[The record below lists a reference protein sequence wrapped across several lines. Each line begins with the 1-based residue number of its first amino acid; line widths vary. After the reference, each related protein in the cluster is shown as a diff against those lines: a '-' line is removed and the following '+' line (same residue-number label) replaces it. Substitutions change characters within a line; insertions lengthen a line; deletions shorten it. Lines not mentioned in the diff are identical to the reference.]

1 MFWGYFS
8 LLLDNFIFT
17 FIGPSSG
24 KRDGNLSEAR
34 FSSPQGV
41 FIKGDTVYVADT
53 ENHLVREVNQQ
64 NQVKLVLLLAN
75 LTQIHSDW
83 CLKTRVSVL
92 NRFDLNFFLLQI
104 NLSEGK
110 VSTLAGIGVQGTD
123 KEGGAPGPQ
132 QPISSPWDVALG
144 NAGTFTGHPPPVYSA
159 PSFRIRVTLS
169 FFLPC
174 S

>member
-1 MFWGYFS
+1 MFWVYFS
-8 LLLDNFIFT
+8 LHLDNFIVT

-24 KRDGNLSEAR
+24 RRDGNLSEAQ

-83 CLKTRVSVL
+83 CLKTRVCLSSIES
-92 NRFDLNFFLLQI
+92 DGFFLLQI

-110 VSTLAGIGVQGTD
+110 VSTLAGIGLQGTD

-159 PSFRIRVTLS
+159 SFL
-169 FFLPC
+169 
-174 S
+174 